1 MKRRMVQVKL
11 LGELGRRFGRSYSF
25 MVRNPR
31 DVISALSNQLDGFKE
46 YLCGAHENG
55 MGFKLVDNDPT
66 GMSYEEVMMGC
77 KQLIIAPVISGSGGK
92 GMSIGQILLGVA
104 LIALAF
110 VPGVGAFAAGST
122 AVKAGLAVAGSLTK
136 VGTALFTLGA
146 TLALTGISG
155 LLTPPVQTPSTDSKK
170 KDSFMFDRAVELTT
184 QGYPISLLY
193 GRYLAVAPLTISS
206 AISTESIP
214 V

>member
-11 LGELGRRFGRSYSF
+11 LGELGRRFGRCYSF

-46 YLCGAHENG
+46 YFATAHENG
-55 MGFKLVDNDPT
+55 VGFKLIKDSPE
-66 GMSYEEVMMGC
+66 GMDYDEMEMSCDRLV
-77 KQLIIAPVISGSGGK
+77 IAPMIAGAGSNVGRIL
-92 GMSIGQILLGVA
+92 IGAA
-104 LIALAF
+104 LIGLSF
-110 VPGVGAFAAGST
+110 VSLGAGAFAGVGTAGAFGST
-122 AVKAGLAVAGSLTK
+122 AVFS
-136 VGTALFTLGA
+136 LGA
-146 TLALTGISG
+146 SMVLTGIAG
-155 LLTPPVQTPSTDSKK
+155 LLTPPVKTPGSDSEK

-184 QGYPISLLY
+184 QGLPIPLLY

-206 AISTESIP
+206 AISTETIP

>member
-1 MKRRMVQVKL
+1 MKMRMVQVKL

-31 DVISALSNQLDGFKE
+31 DVISALANQLDGFKE

-55 MGFKLVDNDPT
+55 IGFKLVDGDPT
-66 GMSYEEVMMGC
+66 GMGYEEVMMSC

-92 GMSIGQILLGVA
+92 GFSIGQILVGA
-104 LIALAF
+104 LLIGLAF
-110 VPGVGAFAAGST
+110 IPGVDA
-122 AVKAGLAVAGSLTK
+122 AVATGALTK
-136 VGTALFTLGA
+136 VGTVLFGLGA
-146 TLALTGISG
+146 SLVLTGIAG
-155 LLTPPVQTPSTDSKK
+155 LLTPPVQTPSSDSKK

-184 QGYPISLLY
+184 QGYPIPLLY
-193 GRYLAVAPLTISS
+193 GRYLAVSPLTISS

>member
-31 DVISALSNQLDGFKE
+31 DVISALANQLDGFKE

-55 MGFKLVDNDPT
+55 VGFKLIDEDPE
-66 GMSYEEVMMGC
+66 GMNYEGVLMSC
-77 KQLIIAPVISGSGGK
+77 KRLIIAPVIAGSGGN
-92 GMSIGQILLGVA
+92 GLSIGQILLGAA
-104 LIALAF
+104 LIGLSF
-110 VPGVGAFAAGST
+110 VSFGAGAFAGIGVVGAGGST
-122 AVKAGLAVAGSLTK
+122 A
-136 VGTALFTLGA
+136 LFGLGA
-146 TLALTGISG
+146 SLVLTGIAG
-155 LLTPPVQTPSTDSKK
+155 LLTPPVQTPSADSEK

-184 QGYPISLLY
+184 QGYPIPLLY
-193 GRYLAVAPLTISS
+193 GRYLAVSPLTISS